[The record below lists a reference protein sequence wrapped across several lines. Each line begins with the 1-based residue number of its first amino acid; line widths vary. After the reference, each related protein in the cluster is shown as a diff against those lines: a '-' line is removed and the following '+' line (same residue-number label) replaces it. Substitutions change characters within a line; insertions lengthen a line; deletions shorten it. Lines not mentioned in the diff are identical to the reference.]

1 MILIPGLSSSGAVWD
16 ETVVRF
22 RDRYQTHTL
31 TLAGFAGVAPLD
43 LAPGKFLDTIA
54 NAIAAYI
61 REKKLDKPILVGHSL
76 GGFLVYQLALNE
88 PSLIGSGVA
97 VDGLPSLAALVTP
110 TGAAEQFKHQGEQ
123 WMRVPMESARRDQFD
138 ARSRQMVSTW
148 LEDKSRA
155 DLVNAWGAASDQKTV
170 ARAMGDLWSRDLR
183 GALARL
189 KTPILLVGAPV
200 GPPGVTRE
208 QMEQSYASQ
217 LTLAPVDLIKVVFA
231 AKARHFIMYDEPE
244 WLWAEIDHFLVD
256 AATP

>member
-1 MILIPGLSSSGAVWD
+1 
-16 ETVVRF
+16 
-22 RDRYQTHTL
+22 
-31 TLAGFAGVAPLD
+31 
-43 LAPGKFLDTIA
+43 
-54 NAIAAYI
+54 
-61 REKKLDKPILVGHSL
+61 
-76 GGFLVYQLALNE
+76 
-88 PSLIGSGVA
+88 
-97 VDGLPSLAALVTP
+97 
-110 TGAAEQFKHQGEQ
+110 
-123 WMRVPMESARRDQFD
+123 
-138 ARSRQMVSTW
+138 MVSTW

-244 WLWAEIDHFLVD
+244 WLWAEIDHFLAD